1 MTQAIVSLADAGG
14 PGFAIGVIGG
24 LVVVGI
30 AVVAWIIWR
39 FKRKI

>member
-1 MTQAIVSLADAGG
+1 MTSAIVALADAGG
-14 PGFAIGVIGG
+14 PAMAIGVIGG

-30 AVVAWIIWR
+30 AVVAWIIWL